1 MRDGQGLAI
10 YLELR
15 RLSNASSGI
24 SLLDTRML
32 IRASCIHLEVGPRIH
47 PHETQTRDYA
57 LLAVLYRTIV
67 YTGADRDDRTRY
79 TLYDRMQ
86 SSGTPAH
93 RTHAY
98 K

>member
-32 IRASCIHLEVGPRIH
+32 IRASCIHLEIGPQI
-47 PHETQTRDYA
+47 HETQTRDYA
-57 LLAVLYRTIV
+57 ARLLRTGSTILYR
-67 YTGADRDDRTRY
+67 TGADRDDRTRY